1 MIKVEVRGLGKPLHK
16 LMYIKREINRVKD
29 LATRLNYVCDDI
41 KKTDVIKIYR
51 DKFLPPDNENIN
63 IIETGDELIVY
74 RNSDPTETEYV
85 ENEED
90 KDTLMNVRE
99 KVLKELETK
108 LDIKNME

>member
-1 MIKVEVRGLGKPLHK
+1 MIKVEVRGLGQPRHI
-16 LMYIKREINRVKD
+16 LMYIKKEMNRVND

-51 DKFLPPDNENIN
+51 DKFLPPDNKNIN
-63 IIETGDELIVY
+63 IIDTGDELIVY

-99 KVLKELETK
+99 KVLKVLIPMELHA
-108 LDIKNME
+108 